1 MRNLNVKLED
11 EYFNIIELVREG
23 MGLRTTSDAVR
34 HIIGL
39 ARVLYNDGLT
49 ISMAMKESFT
59 EMLGDEKFRD
69 NCILVD
75 ALKTIP
81 ALEKSLGLSNDIK
94 KGD

>member
-11 EYFNIIELVREG
+11 EYFNIIKLVKEG

-39 ARVLYNDGLT
+39 ARVIYDDGLT
-49 ISMAMKESFT
+49 ISMAFKDSFT
-59 EMLGDEKFRD
+59 KLLDDEKFRD

-75 ALKTIP
+75 ALKPIP
-81 ALEKSLGLSNDIK
+81 ALEKSLGLTNYDNK
-94 KGD
+94 R